1 MSAAVSALVDRLVA
15 DQLTTNPGS
24 RGGRAMKGRSIVFLL
39 SFVAI
44 ASPPL
49 AEGQDDRALLTQ
61 ALNDY
66 ASAFHTFDTQR
77 TLNHYHEPLMLVAG
91 PAVRLM
97 ATRADT
103 EAWMK
108 AFWAR
113 LKERGFARGSEFSP
127 LHVKQVSPTVAV
139 ASAQFVRYKADGQ
152 ELERNGVTYVLH
164 KTGDAWKIVVVM
176 GHAPGNILRLD

>member
-1 MSAAVSALVDRLVA
+1 
-15 DQLTTNPGS
+15 
-24 RGGRAMKGRSIVFLL
+24 MKRPLIVFRPF
-39 SFVAI
+39 FVAI
-44 ASPPL
+44 AL
-49 AEGQDDRALLTQ
+49 AATAEGQDDRATLTQ

-66 ASAFHTFDTQR
+66 ARAFHSFDAQR
-77 TLNHYHEPLMLVAG
+77 TLNHYHEPLMIVAG

-108 AFWAR
+108 AFWAG
-113 LKERGFARGSEFSP
+113 LKERGFARGTEFSP

-152 ELERNGVTYVLH
+152 ELERNGATYVLH
-164 KTGDAWKIVVVM
+164 KAGDAWKIVVVM
-176 GHAPGNILRLD
+176 GHPPGNILRLD

>member
-1 MSAAVSALVDRLVA
+1 
-15 DQLTTNPGS
+15 
-24 RGGRAMKGRSIVFLL
+24 MKRRSIVFLL

-44 ASPPL
+44 ASTAP
-49 AEGQDDRALLTQ
+49 AEGQDDRAVLIQ

-66 ASAFHTFDTQR
+66 ASAFHSFDEQR
-77 TLNHYHEPLMLVAG
+77 VLNSYHEPLILIAG
-91 PAVRLM
+91 PAVRVM

-152 ELERNGVTYVLH
+152 ELERNGVTYVLL
-164 KTGDAWKIVVVM
+164 KAGDEWKIVVVL